1 MNKKGYQ
8 KPTIEVVDVPYVCLT
23 QTSGSEQSTNVPG
36 TNRSDYGE
44 AKKLIWD

>member
-23 QTSGSEQSTNVPG
+23 QTSGESTTTSPG
-36 TNRSDYGE
+36 TNRNDYVK
-44 AKKLIWD
+44 APNQIWD

>member
-23 QTSGSEQSTNVPG
+23 QTSGEPTTSPDTKRQS
-36 TNRSDYGE
+36 YGE
-44 AKKLIWD
+44 AQKDIWG

>member
-23 QTSGSEQSTNVPG
+23 QTSGESPTTSPE
-36 TNRSDYGE
+36 TNRSDYGK
-44 AKKLIWD
+44 ANPIILD

>member
-23 QTSGSEQSTNVPG
+23 QTSGEPTTTSPESTR
-36 TNRSDYGE
+36 RSYGE
-44 AKKLIWD
+44 AENIIWD

>member
-23 QTSGSEQSTNVPG
+23 QTSGESPTTE

-44 AKKLIWD
+44 SKKLIWD

>member
-8 KPTIEVVDVPYVCLT
+8 KQTIEVVDVPYVCLT
-23 QTSGSEQSTNVPG
+23 QTSGEPTTTSPG

-44 AKKLIWD
+44 AKDIIWE

>member
-23 QTSGSEQSTNVPG
+23 QTSGEPTTTSPG

-44 AKKLIWD
+44 AKDIIWE

>member
-23 QTSGSEQSTNVPG
+23 QTSGESPTTSPG

-44 AKKLIWD
+44 AKDIIWE

>member
-23 QTSGSEQSTNVPG
+23 QTSGEPTTTSPE
-36 TNRSDYGE
+36 TNRQNYGKAE
-44 AKKLIWD
+44 NQIWD

>member
-23 QTSGSEQSTNVPG
+23 QTSGESPTNSPDTKRQS
-36 TNRSDYGE
+36 YGDAE
-44 AKKLIWD
+44 NLIWG